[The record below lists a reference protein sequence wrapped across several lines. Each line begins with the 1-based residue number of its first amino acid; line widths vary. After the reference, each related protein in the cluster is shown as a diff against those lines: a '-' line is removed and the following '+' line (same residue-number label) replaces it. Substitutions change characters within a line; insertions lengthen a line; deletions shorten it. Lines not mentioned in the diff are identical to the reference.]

1 MNNQNIYIPK
11 IIGLKKNKG
20 YLISG
25 ELNTLDTKLTK
36 DEINVLIEN
45 DFLNSNI
52 KEVSLNSQNK
62 FGFIIS
68 KNLKINNLNIK
79 SEIKLDELKLNNLT
93 DLKNIFENS
102 KDLIFKNQKLKVEYK
117 KII

>member
-11 IIGLKKNKG
+11 IIGLKKDKG

-36 DEINVLIEN
+36 DEINVLIDN

-52 KEVSLNSQNK
+52 KK
-62 FGFIIS
+62 FH
-68 KNLKINNLNIK
+68 
-79 SEIKLDELKLNNLT
+79 
-93 DLKNIFENS
+93 
-102 KDLIFKNQKLKVEYK
+102 
-117 KII
+117 